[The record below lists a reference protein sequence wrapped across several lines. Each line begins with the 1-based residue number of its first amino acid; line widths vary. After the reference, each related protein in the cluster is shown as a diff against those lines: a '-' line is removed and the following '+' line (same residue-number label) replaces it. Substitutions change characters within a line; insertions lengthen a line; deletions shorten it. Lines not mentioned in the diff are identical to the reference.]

1 MSRLWSEIP
10 HKYQY
15 KVLKFLEELAA
26 LEDNLSEKEA
36 LVAARKELNMWSTVP
51 VDYIEEYD
59 ESYLIARAVPQYDE

>member
-1 MSRLWSEIP
+1 MSKLWPEIP

-26 LEDNLSEKEA
+26 LEDNLSEREA

-51 VDYIEEYD
+51 VNYIEEND
-59 ESYLIARAVPQYDE
+59 SSYLIARAVPQYDE